1 MTSIAK
7 ILPIISLAW
16 FFAGGC
22 TAPAPGAGRFPDQET
37 WAPDLSREDVPA
49 QDQSLKQGVFEPTGT
64 WAALAVISVCEMTL
78 GRVVEVNNYSLYL
91 VDLDSPDG
99 WRITEHRTKC
109 LMAQT
114 PILGVRTVY
123 PKGLVVSLNPTSVQG
138 ITDSHETG
146 AEYVEEPYAE
156 VWGTKLDD
164 PMEDTLPTTLDDPR
178 VIDSDHDG
186 HPGATMILGQ
196 ICQVFVTQRTTCRW
210 ECRVA
215 APDRIECKGP
225 THVELNRLDATDPFC
240 LSKDHLMDNSNYSY
254 LVFRRIDGMDGSVNL
269 DLNKD
274 GKIDCS
280 ELNSQWKP
288 LFPNP
293 DSADDSHCDWVGHK
307 K

>member
-1 MTSIAK
+1 MTSTVK
-7 ILPIISLAW
+7 IFLLISWAW
-16 FFAGGC
+16 ILGWGC
-22 TAPAPGAGRFPDQET
+22 AAPTPGPGRFPNQEVWT
-37 WAPDLSREDVPA
+37 PDLTHADTPD
-49 QDQSLKQGVFEPTGT
+49 QDQAMKQGVFEPNGT

-91 VDLDSPDG
+91 VHFDSTDG

-123 PKGLVVSLNPTSVQG
+123 PKGLVTSLNPSSVQG
-138 ITDSHETG
+138 ITDRHKTG
-146 AEYVEEPYAE
+146 ADYVEEPYAE
-156 VWGTKLDD
+156 VWGTKLTNPMQD
-164 PMEDTLPTTLDDPR
+164 PLPTTLDDPR

-210 ECRVA
+210 ECRVT

-225 THVELNRLDATDPFC
+225 THVELNRLDATDQFC

-254 LVFRRIDGMDGSVNL
+254 LIFRRIDGLEGSVNL
-269 DLNKD
+269 DLNRD

-280 ELNSQWKP
+280 ELNNKWKP

-293 DSADDSHCDWVGHK
+293 DKADDSHCDWVEHK